1 MNKRQK
7 GEVIM
12 KKTMSYFVAMVLII
26 GSVSSNLRAADTSHE
41 GHGKTDMSAPSAM
54 ESASPAGTF
63 KHEVVDKHIRA
74 EFQIMSLASMNM
86 KDPNGDTHHV
96 MVKLFH
102 DSMNHP
108 IKNAVGKVKIIKPDG
123 KEQTNS
129 LKNYNGIFAANFTFG
144 EKGKYGVIC
153 LVIVDGEKHIFKFW
167 YPHG

>member
-1 MNKRQK
+1 
-7 GEVIM
+7 M
-12 KKTMSYFVAMVLII
+12 KKIIVLLTLLLTLSWGWTSLTATEAPHKNHGSEAPPMS
-26 GSVSSNLRAADTSHE
+26 
-41 GHGKTDMSAPSAM
+41 KAM
-54 ESASPAGTF
+54 EKTSPDGTF
-63 KHEVVDKHIRA
+63 KHTMVEKNIRA

-86 KDPNGDTHHV
+86 KDPDGATHHV

-108 IKNAVGKVKIIKPDG
+108 IKNAVGKVKLIGPHG
-123 KEQTNS
+123 NEQTNL

>member
-1 MNKRQK
+1 
-7 GEVIM
+7 M
-12 KKTMSYFVAMVLII
+12 KKTIALLTLLLTLSWGWPDLIVAEAPHNNHGLGAEL
-26 GSVSSNLRAADTSHE
+26 GS
-41 GHGKTDMSAPSAM
+41 KAM
-54 ESASPAGTF
+54 EKTSLDGTF
-63 KHEVVDKHIRA
+63 QHTMVEKNIRA

-86 KDPNGDTHHV
+86 KDPNGATHHV
-96 MVKLFH
+96 MVKLFP

-108 IKNAVGKVKIIKPDG
+108 IKNAVGKVKLIGPHG
-123 KEQTNS
+123 KEQTNL

>member
-1 MNKRQK
+1 MR
-7 GEVIM
+7 
-12 KKTMSYFVAMVLII
+12 KTIALLTTLLALSWGWA
-26 GSVSSNLRAADTSHE
+26 SLRAAEAPHKNHSSEATP
-41 GHGKTDMSAPSAM
+41 MSRAM
-54 ESASPAGTF
+54 EKTSPDGTF
-63 KHEVVDKHIRA
+63 EHIIVEKNIRA

-102 DSMNHP
+102 ISINQP

>member
-1 MNKRQK
+1 V
-7 GEVIM
+7 GEV
-12 KKTMSYFVAMVLII
+12 
-26 GSVSSNLRAADTSHE
+26 
-41 GHGKTDMSAPSAM
+41 
-54 ESASPAGTF
+54 
-63 KHEVVDKHIRA
+63 RA

-108 IKNAVGKVKIIKPDG
+108 IKDAVGKVKIIKPDG

-144 EKGKYGVIC
+144 ENGKYGVIC
-153 LVIVDGEKHIFKFW
+153 LVIIDGEKHIFKFW
-167 YPHG
+167 YHHG